1 MDTGSVFTTYDFVI
15 LGILVLFI
23 GRGLWTGFIQQIS
36 VFVALYLGY
45 FVASQYYSTFFPFWE
60 HISQNPKI
68 VFWGSYAIAF
78 LLTYVLAML
87 IGLGLRH
94 VVELTFTSWLDS
106 LLGGIV
112 GFAKAALVIV
122 LLHLFLGTIM
132 APENKMLR
140 DCASCEVV
148 ADVSDYARRLIKD
161 SGVQEAFLM
170 KDPALSLERVKEY
183 LEPIMP
189 SK

>member
-1 MDTGSVFTTYDFVI
+1 MDTGSVFTAYDFVI

-60 HISQNPKI
+60 HISQNPQI

-78 LLTYVLAML
+78 LLTYIAAML

-94 VVELTFTSWLDS
+94 VVELTFTSWLDR

-112 GFAKAALVIV
+112 GFAKAVLVIV
-122 LLHLFLGTIM
+122 LLHLFLGTIL
-132 APENKMLR
+132 APENQMLR
-140 DCASCEVV
+140 TCASCKVV
-148 ADVSDYARRLIKD
+148 GDASDYARKLIKD
-161 SGVQEAFLM
+161 SGVQKTFLA
-170 KDPALSLERVKEY
+170 KKSALSLDKVKEY
-183 LEPIMP
+183 LEPIIP